1 MEDRILLIDDDHH
14 LLSAMRRQLMGE
26 FDLTTAQGGEEG
38 IAEVQA
44 GKDKRNPFA
53 VVVCDMRMPGMD
65 GVETLRRINEI
76 SPETVRIMLTGNA
89 DQQTAIDAINEGN
102 IFRFYTKPCET
113 AVLSK
118 GLKAA
123 IEQYRLVM
131 SERELL
137 EKTLTGSLKL
147 LFDVLSM
154 NDPAAAAT
162 ATRLRD
168 YVRRLTVEFQLPQ
181 RWQLEAAASL
191 APIGQIAV
199 PPEVLAKKR
208 SGEPLSVNEQAVI
221 DRSPE
226 VARNLIANI
235 PRLSKVA
242 EIVYLQDRG
251 YDGSGF
257 PSDGPKG
264 ADIPFDA
271 RMLKLLKDLAEVTGG
286 TGSPNAAAFFKLEQK
301 AAQYD
306 PKLFAKVRATLE
318 STAPAEAPTEVDVP
332 VAALRPGL
340 LVISDV
346 RLTNG
351 HLILPAFTQL
361 TAPQIERLR
370 NLQKIFTFVEP
381 IKVKI
386 GAAS

>member
-1 MEDRILLIDDDHH
+1 MEERILLIDDDHH
-14 LLSAMRRQLMGE
+14 LLAAMRRQLMGT
-26 FDLTTAQGGEEG
+26 FDLTTAQGGQEG
-38 IAEVQA
+38 INEVQA
-44 GKDKRNPFA
+44 AKDKRKPFA

-65 GVETLRRINEI
+65 GIETLRKVGEV
-76 SPETVRIMLTGNA
+76 SPDSVRIMLTGNA

-113 AVLSK
+113 EVLTK

-123 IEQYRLVM
+123 IDQYRLVT

-137 EKTLTGSLKL
+137 EKTLTGSIKL
-147 LFDVLSM
+147 LLDVLSL
-154 NDPAAAAT
+154 NDPVAAGMAA
-162 ATRLRD
+162 RLRD
-168 YVRRLTVEFQLPQ
+168 YVRRLTVEFQLPA

-208 SGEPLSVNEQAVI
+208 AGQHLTADEQAII

-226 VARNLIANI
+226 AGRNLLTNI

-251 YDGSGF
+251 YDGTGF
-257 PSDGPKG
+257 PFDGPKG

-286 TGSPNAAAFFKLEQK
+286 TGSPNAAAFLKLEQR
-301 AAQYD
+301 ASQYD
-306 PKLFAKVRATLE
+306 PKLFAKVRAFLE
-318 STAPAEAPTEVDVP
+318 ASAPAEAPTEVDVP
-332 VAALRPGL
+332 VSALRPGL
-340 LVISDV
+340 YILSDL

-361 TAPQIERLR
+361 TSPQIERLR

-381 IKVKI
+381 IKVKV
-386 GAAS
+386 GTAT